1 MAPWV
6 LFLNLLHS
14 AEVLQTRKMAQ
25 PTFIKLFTFY
35 FTEVDDGCY
44 VAMYPY
50 DSNEPGDLSFVAGE
64 AIMVI
69 KKEGDWWTGTIGLRS
84 GVFPSNYVQ
93 KAESQYEADA
103 NSEVEGINNR
113 AEQSAVAKSPASNSL
128 NQSGSQKRSST
139 APIDGDNDVIT
150 FLFKIIIF

>member
-1 MAPWV
+1 M
-6 LFLNLLHS
+6 
-14 AEVLQTRKMAQ
+14 
-25 PTFIKLFTFY
+25 
-35 FTEVDDGCY
+35 DDGCY

-50 DSNEPGDLSFVAGE
+50 DSNEPGDLSFLAGE

-113 AEQSAVAKSPASNSL
+113 AEQSAVAKSPAGNSL
-128 NQSGSQKRSST
+128 NQSGNQKRSST
-139 APIDGDNDVIT
+139 APIDGDNEVI
-150 FLFKIIIF
+150 FVFVFKLLFK